1 MPMLKWTLF
10 QIKASITPFITIF
23 TKCKYNSC
31 DGSSK
36 EEKRITNLVIRA
48 VKILTVS
55 RFEKG

>member
-36 EEKRITNLVIRA
+36 EKRITNLVITA